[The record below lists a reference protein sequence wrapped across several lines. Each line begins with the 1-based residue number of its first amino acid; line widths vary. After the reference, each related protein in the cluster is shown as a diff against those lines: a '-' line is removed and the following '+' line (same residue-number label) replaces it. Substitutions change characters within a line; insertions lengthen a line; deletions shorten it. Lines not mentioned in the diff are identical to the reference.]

1 MKTLVIHPDDRS
13 TDFLRE
19 IYVGKGYTVV
29 TDTNTLRSKEEVT
42 KLIKEHG
49 RIMMMGHGHPGGL
62 FFTCI
67 NSSMAPLL
75 REKLCVCIWCNADK
89 FVEKYGLK
97 GFYTGMFISE
107 VSEAKYFGI
116 KTSQEDVTE
125 SNDFFTWLLRRRID
139 SLNVLN
145 EMKSSYIGESPV
157 IQFNNERLY
166 EREENEEESD
176 EPLIDYTDDL
186 SEMEQP
192 FFDDTDSMERDLA
205 DRDLQDEFENLID

>member
-13 TDFLRE
+13 TDFLKE
-19 IYVGKGYTVV
+19 IYAGKGYTVV
-29 TDTNTLRSKEEVT
+29 TDKNILRSPSEVK

-49 RIMMMGHGHPGGL
+49 RIMMMGHGYPGGL

-67 NSSMAPLL
+67 NSEMVYLL

-89 FVEKYGLK
+89 FVEKYGLR

-107 VSEAKYFGI
+107 VGEARYFGI
-116 KTSQEDVTE
+116 QTTQEAVTE
-125 SNDFFTWLLRRRID
+125 SNELFASLLRERID

-145 EMKSSYIGESPV
+145 EIKSSYIGDSPV
-157 IQFNNERLY
+157 IQFNNQRLY
-166 EREENEEESD
+166 EQAENTEGHD

-192 FFDDTDSMERDLA
+192 NFGDDDD
-205 DRDLQDEFENLID
+205 IDPAGGHGLYSHI